1 MRFSFLKEGFDSP
14 GDYPFYFLI
23 EENIM
28 KKLITLITV
37 IFALSVLTPAV
48 AFSEEGKVKKF
59 WLQTKESVKEAGK
72 DIKEG
77 TKKAGKEIKEGSK
90 KAGKEIGDTSKK
102 EYNKGEKKVKK
113 DVNDAKNA
121 FSD

>member
-1 MRFSFLKEGFDSP
+1 
-14 GDYPFYFLI
+14 
-23 EENIM
+23 M

-90 KAGKEIGDTSKK
+90 K